1 MGKKCLKCGYERQA
15 SDISSDYEC
24 PKCGAIYAKVESALG
39 VKQANKTD
47 LTDNTNTKPKKTG
60 PLRYGLILG
69 AMGFVGAFIWG
80 IWSVTQ
86 SLASSSTAAL
96 GYLVV
101 PVVSLI
107 IAIPLFVL
115 GYCLYYIVEFF
126 KSPGKKRLLRFTLAL
141 SVSLALL
148 IPFSFWVDNGLTLSR
163 VVDEIDNLKAEEIEI
178 FLEKSD
184 YGENQYVLEA
194 VVSRG
199 DIDADLLH
207 KIATIKSPE
216 LHERPHGF
224 FYPFRERSKNKREWV
239 KRTDFAVMRVIAM
252 HPNVGVRTLL
262 VLADSPNDYVLGA
275 IASNNKTPPDVLAR
289 LLKKGGQSV
298 YWGWASNPNPPP
310 AILHE
315 LSLMGDEYTR
325 AAVAENDNTPEDAIR
340 TLAQDKEE
348 LVRMRLTFNPNVP
361 AAILCWLNQDK
372 SQLVRD
378 HVESRIEKDIY
389 PLCDRSEPIT
399 DPIAYLNDP
408 IAYRKNCPPSRSD
421 MVKKWCGRD

>member
-1 MGKKCLKCGYERQA
+1 MTKPDQT
-15 SDISSDYEC
+15 
-24 PKCGAIYAKVESALG
+24 
-39 VKQANKTD
+39 NKM
-47 LTDNTNTKPKKTG
+47 NTKTKEPG

-69 AMGFVGAFIWG
+69 AIGFVGAFIWG

-101 PVVSLI
+101 PVLSLI
-107 IAIPLFVL
+107 IAIPFFVL
-115 GYCLYYIVEFF
+115 GYCLYYIVEVF
-126 KSPGKKRLLRFTLAL
+126 KSSGKKRLLSFTLAL

-148 IPFSFWVDNGLTLSR
+148 IPFSFWVDSGLTLSR

-194 VVSRG
+194 VVSRS

-207 KIATIKSPE
+207 KIATINSPE

-224 FYPFRERSKNKREWV
+224 FFPFWERSKKKREWL
-239 KRTDFAVMRVIAM
+239 KRTDFAVMRVIAW
-252 HPNVGVRTLL
+252 HPNVDVRTLL
-262 VLADSPNDYVLGA
+262 VLANSPDDYVLGA
-275 IASNNKTPPDVLAR
+275 VASNDKTPPDVLAR
-289 LLKKGGQSV
+289 LLKKGGQTI
-298 YWGWASNPNPPP
+298 YGGLASNPNSPPDV
-310 AILHE
+310 LHE

-325 AAVAENDNTPEDAIR
+325 AAVARNDNASEDVIR
-340 TLAQDKEE
+340 KLAQDKEE
-348 LVRMRLTFNPNVP
+348 HVRMSLTSNPNLPTDV
-361 AAILCWLNQDK
+361 ACLLTLDQ
-372 SQLVRD
+372 SQLVR
-378 HVESRIEKDIY
+378 HNIERRIEKDIY

-408 IAYRKNCPPSRSD
+408 IAYRKHCPPSRSD